1 MINIVHLDVYYSDQ
15 REITA
20 IEMKLKSLE
29 NAEGGKA
36 LSGHPLNATVS
47 AAFFYTTL
55 LDDAGTNFRLTPDPE
70 RGHVID
76 LKVNFFKRDLTL
88 NDVNRFIE
96 AFQKALDTTELG
108 FVS

>member
-15 REITA
+15 KEITA
-20 IEMKLKSLE
+20 IEMKLKSFDDE
-29 NAEGGKA
+29 KGGA

-47 AAFFYTTL
+47 AAFFNTTL

-76 LKVNFFKRDLTL
+76 LKVNFFKKDLTL
-88 NDVNRFIE
+88 TDVNRFIE
-96 AFQKALDTTELG
+96 AFQNALDNTSLG
-108 FVS
+108 F

>member
-1 MINIVHLDVYYSDQ
+1 MINIVHLDIYYSDQ

-20 IEMKLKSLE
+20 IEMKLKSFDDE
-29 NAEGGKA
+29 KGGKA

-47 AAFFYTTL
+47 AAFFSTTL

-76 LKVNFFKRDLTL
+76 LKVNFFKKDLTL
-88 NDVNRFIE
+88 TDVNRFIE
-96 AFQKALDTTELG
+96 AFQNALDNTSLG
-108 FVS
+108 F

>member
-1 MINIVHLDVYYSDQ
+1 MINIVHLDIYYSDQ

-20 IEMKLKSLE
+20 IEMKLKSFSDE
-29 NAEGGKA
+29 KGGA

-47 AAFFYTTL
+47 AVFFSTTL

-76 LKVNFFKRDLTL
+76 LKVNFFKKDLTL
-88 NDVNRFIE
+88 TDVNRFIE
-96 AFQKALDTTELG
+96 AFQNALDNTSLG
-108 FVS
+108 F